1 MRKMVL
7 VVATAVA
14 VAAMGGVASATTYK
28 GKASVQHNNGNCGHP
43 VEGEPIT
50 GTANFTRKGNLVKVS
65 YKAKDLVPGTAY
77 TLELFG
83 NGCVFLGDMATFEP
97 NAKGVGKAKGEL
109 TVPAGD
115 TEFFADAW
123 NGSQGNDSFIVTLP

>member
-7 VVATAVA
+7 LAVTVLA

-28 GKASVQHNNGNCGHP
+28 AKAPVQHNNGACGFP

-50 GTANFTRKGNLVKVS
+50 CTANFTRKGNLVKVS
-65 YKAKDLVPGTAY
+65 YKAKELVPGTAY

-83 NGCVFLGDMATFEP
+83 NGCVLLGDMTTFEP
-97 NAKGVGKAKGEL
+97 NARGVGKAKGEL
-109 TVPAGD
+109 TVPSGD
-115 TEFFADAW
+115 TEFFADAY
-123 NGSQGNDSFIVTLP
+123 NGAQGNDSFIVTLP